1 MRLPMRVK
9 SASVSS
15 TRASC
20 AIASRC
26 STAFVE
32 PPSAMTVVIAFSKA
46 SLLRMSDGLMPR
58 LMQRHDGLA
67 GAAAVVGLALDT
79 ASCAELFARLRPRA
93 SIADAIVLAVY
104 MPAQEPGPG
113 IAVDSTS
120 LSSASSILPA
130 A

>member
-1 MRLPMRVK
+1 
-9 SASVSS
+9 
-15 TRASC
+15 
-20 AIASRC
+20 
-26 STAFVE
+26 
-32 PPSAMTVVIAFSKA
+32 MTVVIAFSNA

-58 LMQRHDGLA
+58 LISATTASPARRQSSA
-67 GAAAVVGLALDT
+67 LALDT
-79 ASCAELFARLRPRA
+79 ASCAELFARLKPSA
-93 SIADAIVLAVY
+93 SIAEAIVFAVY